1 MLSHMVAN
9 MRGDTES
16 RGINNAGT
24 AVMISNNKNIV
35 WSMAMEL
42 LC

>member
-16 RGINNAGT
+16 RGINNAGS
-24 AVMISNNKNIV
+24 AVMISNIV